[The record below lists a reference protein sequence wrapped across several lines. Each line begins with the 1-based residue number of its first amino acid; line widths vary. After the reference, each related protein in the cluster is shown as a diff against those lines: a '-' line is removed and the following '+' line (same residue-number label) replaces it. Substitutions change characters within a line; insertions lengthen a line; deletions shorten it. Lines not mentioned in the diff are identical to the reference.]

1 MLTIYLIFKTW
12 IWMRVC
18 VCVWMFQSSTL
29 NSPIVLCTF
38 KYCHRERIVIGDAG
52 LCERQSSRK
61 GVWNLWV
68 IATVCISTCWSQK
81 EREAEFSLTY
91 GGNAPASNYYSREE
105 TCGVE
110 PSSSGLTLSLSL
122 SLSTA
127 PGTLINAQKPEELS
141 GSIWTLYTAN

>member
-1 MLTIYLIFKTW
+1 MD
-12 IWMRVC
+12 MDACVC
-18 VCVWMFQSSTL
+18 VCVCVNISELHTEQPYSSL
-29 NSPIVLCTF
+29 YLKC
-38 KYCHRERIVIGDAG
+38 CHRERIVIGDTG

-91 GGNAPASNYYSREE
+91 DGNAPASNYYSREE